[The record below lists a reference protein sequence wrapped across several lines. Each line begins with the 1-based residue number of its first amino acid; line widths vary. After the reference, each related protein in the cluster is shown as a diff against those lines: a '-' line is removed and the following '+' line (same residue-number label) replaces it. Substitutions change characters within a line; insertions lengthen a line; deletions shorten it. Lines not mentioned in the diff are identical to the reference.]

1 MFETIAPVVFAR
13 GGSKGIPQKNLAI
26 LGGKTLLR
34 RSIEHGLAAGF
45 STVFVSTD
53 SEEIAEEAESA
64 GGTVPF
70 LRPSELASDE
80 SPEWHSWQHFSS
92 FLADGYPGQFTHLLV
107 LPTTAPLRSQEDL
120 DAVLN
125 LIISGA
131 WDIVLTMTPAH
142 RHPMFNMVR
151 QGPERQVSLYD
162 GSSSAVSRRQ
172 DVESVYDLT
181 TVAYGAAIDF
191 VVGATNMWEGR
202 TAGVIVPHERAIDID
217 TPFDAEFAEFLLGRK
232 RAHGS

>member
-131 WDIVLTMTPAH
+131 WDILPTGIPCSIWFVRVQNARFPFMMGRPPRCRAGRMWNLSTTSRLLPTGLLLTLWWEPQICGK
-142 RHPMFNMVR
+142 VEL
-151 QGPERQVSLYD
+151 QESLFRT
-162 GSSSAVSRRQ
+162 S
-172 DVESVYDLT
+172 
-181 TVAYGAAIDF
+181 
-191 VVGATNMWEGR
+191 GR
-202 TAGVIVPHERAIDID
+202 LI
-217 TPFDAEFAEFLLGRK
+217 
-232 RAHGS
+232 